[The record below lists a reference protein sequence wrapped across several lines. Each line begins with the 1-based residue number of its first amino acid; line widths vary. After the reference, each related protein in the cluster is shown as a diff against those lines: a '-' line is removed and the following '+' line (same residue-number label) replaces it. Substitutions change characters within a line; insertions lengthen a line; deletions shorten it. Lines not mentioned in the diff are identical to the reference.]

1 MNDDIL
7 KTIKIENYIWILY
20 IFIIIICFY
29 ANDQEAKYYKYNDLI
44 AKEKYYYANIIVFS
58 LVFIVYLY
66 FFISSL
72 NSISKLD
79 STSSKEKVFYERLN
93 LLGTSF
99 ILIAGFIYL
108 YIAITDTNLETE
120 IAFN

>member
-7 KTIKIENYIWILY
+7 KTIKTENYIWILY
-20 IFIIIICFY
+20 IFIIILCFY
-29 ANDQEAKYYKYNDLI
+29 ANNQEVKYYKYNDQI
-44 AKEKYYYANIIVFS
+44 AKEKYYYSNLIVFS

-72 NSISKLD
+72 NSVSKLD
-79 STSSKEKVFYERLN
+79 SNSSKEKVFYERLN

-99 ILIAGFIYL
+99 ILIAGFIFL

>member
-20 IFIIIICFY
+20 IFIIILCFY
-29 ANDQEAKYYKYNDLI
+29 SNDQEIKYYKYNDIL
-44 AKEKYYYANIIVFS
+44 AKEKYHKLNILIFTMVF
-58 LVFIVYLY
+58 LVYLY

-72 NSISKLD
+72 NSVSKLD
-79 STSSKEKVFYERLN
+79 TTSSEDKIFYENLN
-93 LLGTSF
+93 LIGTTF
-99 ILIAGFIYL
+99 ILIAGVIFL